1 MKLRI
6 TNYELRIAALAL
18 VLALL
23 ATACGDS
30 RGEMGTPAAAAN
42 MQITVT
48 TDPDPPKPG
57 PVTITVE
64 VKDSSGSPIDDA
76 TVLLYG
82 GMPSMGHGGI
92 EGELEALGSGKYKGD
107 GTFSMAGRW
116 RLDVDVTREGLPT
129 EKQSFNLEVVR

>member
-6 TNYELRIAALAL
+6 TNYELRIAALIL

-23 ATACGDS
+23 ASACGDS
-30 RGEMGTPAAAAN
+30 RGEMGTPAVAVN

-64 VKDSSGSPIDDA
+64 VKDNSGSPIDDA

-92 EGELEALGSGKYKGD
+92 EGELEALGSGKYKGE

-116 RLDVDVTREGLPT
+116 RLDVDVTREGLPP
-129 EKQSFNLEVVR
+129 EKQSFNVEVVR